1 MSANQ
6 AAAADQ
12 VDVSHR
18 EIYDR
23 LIAVEHKVDKIDK
36 ATADV
41 VSAFNAAQGAFTVL
55 EWLGKLAKPI
65 LWVGGVITAAG
76 ILWQNFRVK

>member
-1 MSANQ
+1 M
-6 AAAADQ
+6 DQ

-23 LIAVEHKVDKIDK
+23 LIAVEHKVDRIDK

-41 VSAFNAAQGAFTVL
+41 VAAFGAAQGAFTVL

-65 LWVGGVITAAG
+65 LWIGGVMTAVG
-76 ILWQNFRVK
+76 IIWQNFRVK

>member
-1 MSANQ
+1 MAE
-6 AAAADQ
+6 Q
-12 VDVSHR
+12 VEVSHR

-23 LIAVEHKVDKIDK
+23 LLAVEHKVDRIDK

-41 VSAFNAAQGAFTVL
+41 VAAFGAAQGAFTVL

-65 LWVGGVITAAG
+65 LWVGGVITAVG
-76 ILWQNFRVK
+76 IIWQNFRVK

>member
-1 MSANQ
+1 MTE
-6 AAAADQ
+6 Q

-23 LIAVEHKVDKIDK
+23 LLAVEHKVDKIDK

-55 EWLGKLAKPI
+55 EWLGRLAKPV
-65 LWVGGVITAAG
+65 LWVGGVITAVG
-76 ILWQNFRVK
+76 IIWQNFRVK

>member
-1 MSANQ
+1 V
-6 AAAADQ
+6 DQ

-23 LIAVEHKVDKIDK
+23 LLAVEHKVDRIDK
-36 ATADV
+36 ATSDV

-65 LWVGGVITAAG
+65 LWIGGLVTAAG
-76 ILWQNFRVK
+76 IIWQNIKVK

>member
-6 AAAADQ
+6 ATSTDQ

-65 LWVGGVITAAG
+65 LWVAGFITAAG
-76 ILWQNFRVK
+76 ILWQNFKVK

>member
-1 MSANQ
+1 M
-6 AAAADQ
+6 DQ

-23 LIAVEHKVDKIDK
+23 LLAVEHKVDRIDK
-36 ATADV
+36 ATSDV
-41 VSAFNAAQGAFTVL
+41 VSAFNAAQGAFVVL

-65 LWVGGVITAAG
+65 LWIGGLVTAAG
-76 ILWQNFRVK
+76 IIWQNIKVK

>member
-1 MSANQ
+1 MTEETI
-6 AAAADQ
+6 
-12 VDVSHR
+12 SHR

-23 LIAVEHKVDKIDK
+23 LIAVEHKVDRIDQ

-65 LWVGGVITAAG
+65 IWIGGGMTAVGVI
-76 ILWQNFRVK
+76 WHNFRIK

>member
-1 MSANQ
+1 MN
-6 AAAADQ
+6 Q

-23 LIAVEHKVDKIDK
+23 LIAVEAKVDRIDK

-41 VSAFNAAQGAFTVL
+41 VTAFGAAQGAFVVL
-55 EWLGKLAKPI
+55 EWLGKLSKPI
-65 LWVGGVITAAG
+65 LWIGGVVTAVG
-76 ILWQNFRVK
+76 ILWQNTRFK

>member
-1 MSANQ
+1 V
-6 AAAADQ
+6 DK

-23 LIAVEHKVDKIDK
+23 LLAVEAKVDKIDR
-36 ATADV
+36 ATTDV

-55 EWLGKLAKPI
+55 EWLGRLAKPI
-65 LWVGGVITAAG
+65 LWVGGVLTAVG
-76 ILWQNFRVK
+76 ILWQNFKVK

>member
-1 MSANQ
+1 M
-6 AAAADQ
+6 DQ

-23 LIAVEHKVDKIDK
+23 LLAVEAKVDRIDK

-41 VSAFNAAQGAFTVL
+41 VSAFSAAQGAFAVL

-65 LWVGGVITAAG
+65 LWIGGLVTAAG
-76 ILWQNFRVK
+76 IIWQNLKVK

>member
-1 MSANQ
+1 M
-6 AAAADQ
+6 DQ

-23 LIAVEHKVDKIDK
+23 LLAVEAKVDKIER

-65 LWVGGVITAAG
+65 LWIGGLVTAAG
-76 ILWQNFRVK
+76 IIWQNFKVK

>member
-1 MSANQ
+1 MQ
-6 AAAADQ
+6 DEPI
-12 VDVSHR
+12 SHR

-23 LIAVEHKVDKIDK
+23 LIAVEHKVDRIDK

-55 EWLGKLAKPI
+55 EYLGKIAKPI
-65 LWVGGVITAAG
+65 LWISGVVTAVGVIWTN
-76 ILWQNFRVK
+76 IRVK

>member
-1 MSANQ
+1 V
-6 AAAADQ
+6 DQ

-23 LIAVEHKVDKIDK
+23 LLAVEHKVDRIDK
-36 ATADV
+36 ATSDV
-41 VSAFNAAQGAFTVL
+41 VSAFNAAQGAFVVL

-65 LWVGGVITAAG
+65 LWIGGLVTAAG
-76 ILWQNFRVK
+76 IIWQNIKVK